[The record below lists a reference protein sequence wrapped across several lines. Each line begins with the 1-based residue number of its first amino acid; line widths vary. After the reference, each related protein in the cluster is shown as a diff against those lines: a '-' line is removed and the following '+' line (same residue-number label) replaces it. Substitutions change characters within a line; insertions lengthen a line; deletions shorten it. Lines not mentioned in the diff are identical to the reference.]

1 MALLKRL
8 NVINQFK
15 KLILLRLLILVIQS
29 KTNYNTKINEIEN
42 DHDDSKYI
50 TTQQFN
56 KLTSE
61 NFGKQ

>member
-1 MALLKRL
+1 M
-8 NVINQFK
+8 
-15 KLILLRLLILVIQS
+15 LLRLLILVIQS
-29 KTNYNTKINEIEN
+29 KTNYNTKINEIGN

>member
-1 MALLKRL
+1 M
-8 NVINQFK
+8 
-15 KLILLRLLILVIQS
+15 LLRLLILMIQP
-29 KTNYNTKINEIEN
+29 KTSYNTKIHEIEN